1 MYLRL
6 LKPPDHSFFL
16 FGPRATGKTT
26 WLKREFPAAKW
37 FDLLRAG
44 ELLRLMRQPELL
56 RQEVEAQEPRT
67 WVVIDEVQKHPAL
80 LNEVHALIADHGSR
94 YRFALSGSSARR
106 LKRLDANL
114 LAGRVINKL
123 FLPLTGKEMR
133 FAFDTDD
140 LLAFGCLPQLVTD
153 PANRV
158 EVLEA
163 YAANYIREEIQQETL
178 IRSIDSFARF
188 LDVAAIMNGQVVN
201 VAGIARDAA
210 VARPT
215 VARYFETLV
224 DTLIGFWVP
233 AWKPRAKVKEVAHP
247 KFFFFDC
254 GVARV
259 LSGRVRERLEATER
273 GPLLET
279 LVCHELRAHMNVANT
294 GGEISYWRTPSR
306 SEVDFVWSRGKR
318 RVGIEVKATAR
329 WRKDDATHLK
339 GLIESKVIQAGFGV
353 YLGATVLKDGPV
365 TVLPLKSFMKRLG
378 EGAIIS

>member
-1 MYLRL
+1 MYPRL
-6 LKPPDHSFFL
+6 LTPPNHSFFL

-26 WLKREFPAAKW
+26 WLKQAFPTAKW
-37 FDLLRAG
+37 FDLVRVN

-56 RQEVEAQEPRT
+56 RQEVEAQKPRT

-80 LNEVHALIADHGSR
+80 LNEVHALIADYGSR
-94 YRFALSGSSARR
+94 YKFALSGSSARR

-123 FLPLTGKEMR
+123 FFPLTGKEMD
-133 FAFDTDD
+133 FQFDTDD
-140 LLAFGCLPQLVTD
+140 LLAFGCLPQLVAD
-153 PANRV
+153 PSSRV
-158 EVLEA
+158 EILEA

-178 IRSIDSFARF
+178 IRNIESFARF
-188 LDVAAIMNGQVVN
+188 LDVAALMNGQVVN

-247 KFFFFDC
+247 KFFLFDC

-259 LSGRVRERLEATER
+259 LSGRVRERLEAAER

-279 LVCHELRAHMNVANT
+279 LVCHELRAHMNVRNT
-294 GGEISYWRTPSR
+294 GGQISYWRTPSQ
-306 SEVDFVWSRGKR
+306 SEVDFVWSRGGR
-318 RVGIEVKATAR
+318 RVGIEVKATQR
-329 WRKDDATHLK
+329 WRKGDAEHLK
-339 GLIESKVIQAGFGV
+339 SMIEGKVVGTGFGV
-353 YLGATVLKDGPV
+353 YLGSAVLKDGPV
-365 TVLPLKSFMKRLG
+365 TVLPLKSFMKRLCDG
-378 EGAIIS
+378 GIIP

>member
-1 MYLRL
+1 MYQRL
-6 LKPPDHSFFL
+6 LEPPDHSFFL

-26 WLKREFPAAKW
+26 WLKQEFPTAKW
-37 FDLLRAG
+37 FDLLRAS
-44 ELLRLMRQPELL
+44 ELLRLRRQPELL
-56 RQEVEAQEPRT
+56 RQEVEALKPRT

-80 LNEVHALIADHGSR
+80 LDEVHSLIADHGSR

-123 FLPLTGKEMR
+123 FLPLTGKEMG

-140 LLAFGCLPQLVTD
+140 ILAFGCLPQLVAD
-153 PANRV
+153 QASRV

-163 YAANYIREEIQQETL
+163 YAANYIREEIQQETM
-178 IRSIDSFARF
+178 IRNVDGFTRF
-188 LDVAAIMNGQVVN
+188 LDVAALMNGQVVN

-233 AWKPRAKVKEVAHP
+233 AWQPRARVKEVAHP
-247 KFFFFDC
+247 KFYFFDC

-259 LSGRVRERLEATER
+259 LSGRVRERLEGAER

-279 LVCHELRAHMNVANT
+279 LVCHELRAHMNIANT
-294 GGEISYWRTPSR
+294 GGQIAYWRTPSQ
-306 SEVDFVWSRGKR
+306 SEVDFVWSRGSR
-318 RVGIEVKATAR
+318 RVGIEVKAAVR
-329 WRKDDATHLK
+329 WRSGDAGHLK
-339 GLIESKVIQAGFGV
+339 GLLDSKAIHAGYGV
-353 YLGATVLKDGPV
+353 YLGSAVLKDGPV
-365 TVLPLKSFMKRLG
+365 TVLPLKSFMERLSEG
-378 EGAIIS
+378 EIIP